1 METGISMVTFGVSK
15 GQRMNSFSLVPPGF
29 RFHPTDEELVDYYL
43 RKKVASNRIE
53 IDFIKDID
61 LYKIEPWDLQ
71 DLCKIG
77 HEEQSDWYFFSHKD
91 KKYPTGTRT
100 NRATKVGFWKAT
112 GRDKAIYLRHSLV
125 GMRKTLVFYK
135 GRAPNG
141 QKSDWIMHE
150 YRLETDENG
159 TPQEE
164 GWVVCRVFKKR
175 LAAVRR
181 MGDYDSSPSHWYGD
195 QLSFMASELE
205 TNGPRRI
212 LPNQQQHHQYE
223 HQQQLP
229 YGLNASAYILNNPNL
244 QCKQELE
251 LQYNHLVQH
260 DLLHESPLSLIQ
272 LPQLE
277 SPNIQQAYSSNS
289 LPYGTS
295 NNDNNSSEI
304 ANLQQSNL
312 AHEEQINQGNQSFS
326 SLYMNSGNQQAMDQ
340 VTDWRVLDKF
350 VASQLSNEDAATT
363 SASLQKNAKDTS
375 NVECQVDEEKN
386 QKRVSDMGDE
396 YAASTSSSCQIDLW
410 K

>member
-1 METGISMVTFGVSK
+1 
-15 GQRMNSFSLVPPGF
+15 MNSFSHVPPGF

-43 RKKVASNRIE
+43 RKKVASKRIE

-71 DLCKIG
+71 ELCKIG

-100 NRATKVGFWKAT
+100 NRATKAGFWKAT
-112 GRDKAIYLRHSLV
+112 GRDKAIYLRHSLI

-181 MGDYDSSPSHWYGD
+181 MGDYDSSPSHWYDD

-205 TNGPRRI
+205 TNGQRRI
-212 LPNQQQHHQYE
+212 LPNHHHQQQHE
-223 HQQQLP
+223 HQQHMP
-229 YGLNASAYILNNPNL
+229 YGLNASAYALNNPNL

-251 LQYNHLVQH
+251 LHYNHMVQQNH
-260 DLLHESPLSLIQ
+260 LLGESHLSFFQ

-277 SPNIQQAYSSNS
+277 SPKIQQDNSNCNS

-295 NNDNNSSEI
+295 NTNNNSSHN
-304 ANLQQSNL
+304 ANLQQSNI
-312 AHEEQINQGNQSFS
+312 AHEEQLNQGNQSFS
-326 SLYMNSGNQQAMDQ
+326 SLYMNSGNEQVMDQ

-350 VASQLSNEDAATT
+350 VASQLSNEEAATT
-363 SASLQKNAKDTS
+363 SASLQNNAKETS
-375 NVECQVDEEKN
+375 NAEYQVDEEKDP
-386 QKRVSDMGDE
+386 KRVSDMGEE

>member
-1 METGISMVTFGVSK
+1 
-15 GQRMNSFSLVPPGF
+15 MNSFSHVPPGF

-43 RKKVASNRIE
+43 RKKVASKRIE

-71 DLCKIG
+71 ELCKIG

-100 NRATKVGFWKAT
+100 NRATKAGFWKAT
-112 GRDKAIYLRHSLV
+112 GRDKAIYLRHSLI

-159 TPQEE
+159 TPHEE

-181 MGDYDSSPSHWYGD
+181 MGDYDSSPSHWYDD

-212 LPNQQQHHQYE
+212 LSNHHHQHHHQHQQH
-223 HQQQLP
+223 LP
-229 YGLNASAYILNNPNL
+229 YGFNASAYALNNPNL
-244 QCKQELE
+244 PCKQE
-251 LQYNHLVQH
+251 LQYNHLVQQH
-260 DLLHESPLSLIQ
+260 HFLHESPLSFLQ

-277 SPNIQQAYSSNS
+277 SPKIQQDNSNCISSNH
-289 LPYGTS
+289 
-295 NNDNNSSEI
+295 DNNSSRI

-312 AHEEQINQGNQSFS
+312 AHEEQLNQGNQIFS
-326 SLYMNSGNQQAMDQ
+326 SPYMNSGNEQAMDQ

-350 VASQLSNEDAATT
+350 VASQLSNEEAATA
-363 SASLQKNAKDTS
+363 SASQQNNANDTS
-375 NVECQVDEEKN
+375 NMEYQVDEEKD
-386 QKRVSDMGDE
+386 QERVSDMGEE

>member
-1 METGISMVTFGVSK
+1 
-15 GQRMNSFSLVPPGF
+15 MNSFSHVPPGF

-43 RKKVASNRIE
+43 RKKVASKRIE

-71 DLCKIG
+71 ELCKIG

-100 NRATKVGFWKAT
+100 NRATKAGFWKAT
-112 GRDKAIYLRHSLV
+112 GRDKAIYLRHNLI

-159 TPQEE
+159 TPHEE

-181 MGDYDSSPSHWYGD
+181 MGDYDSSSSHWYDD
-195 QLSFMASELE
+195 QLSLWPLSSRQ
-205 TNGPRRI
+205 TH
-212 LPNQQQHHQYE
+212 QHQYQQH
-223 HQQQLP
+223 LP
-229 YGLNASAYILNNPNL
+229 YGFNASAYALNNPNL
-244 QCKQELE
+244 PSKQE
-251 LQYNHLVQH
+251 LQYNHLVQQH
-260 DLLHESPLSLIQ
+260 HFLHESPLSFLQ

-277 SPNIQQAYSSNS
+277 SPKIQQDKIAT
-289 LPYGTS
+289 LFLT
-295 NNDNNSSEI
+295 EQATTIVTRAILLTFFFHI

-312 AHEEQINQGNQSFS
+312 AHEEQLNQGNQIFS
-326 SLYMNSGNQQAMDQ
+326 SPYMNSGNEQAMDQ

-350 VASQLSNEDAATT
+350 VASQLSNEEAATA
-363 SASLQKNAKDTS
+363 SASQQNNANDTS
-375 NVECQVDEEKN
+375 NMEYQVDEEKD
-386 QKRVSDMGDE
+386 QERVSDMGEE